1 MNLSDEK
8 YSADDMDGSNQVSVP
23 IMMSGWRLS
32 SRTSRSGFL
41 FFMERK
47 FMVRW
52 SGLKAPAEPSCRV
65 PTYKVYFFQIHPR
78 WRFFTNIFI

>member
-47 FMVRW
+47 FMVSIFRGRFMPFVFFDW
-52 SGLKAPAEPSCRV
+52 FSSRGL
-65 PTYKVYFFQIHPR
+65 
-78 WRFFTNIFI
+78 

>member
-41 FFMERK
+41 FFYGAKIYGEYLQR
-47 FMVRW
+47 
-52 SGLKAPAEPSCRV
+52 A
-65 PTYKVYFFQIHPR
+65 VYAFCLL
-78 WRFFTNIFI
+78 